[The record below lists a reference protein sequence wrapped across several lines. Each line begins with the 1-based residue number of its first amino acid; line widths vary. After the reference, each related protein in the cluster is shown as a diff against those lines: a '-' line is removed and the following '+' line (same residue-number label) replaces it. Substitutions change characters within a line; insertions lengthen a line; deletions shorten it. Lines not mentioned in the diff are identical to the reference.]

1 MEISLPNYIACK
13 SEDGSCPTIGNVVN
27 HEVAKCIGLRGEQVF
42 GIHHEAR
49 VKGVIHLDLAVE

>member
-13 SEDGSCPTIGNVVN
+13 SEDGSSPTIGNVVN
-27 HEVAKCIGLRGEQVF
+27 HEVAKRIGLRGEQVF

-49 VKGVIHLDLAVE
+49 VKGVVHLDFAVE